1 MKARDRKPRLLK
13 SVKKNTALHLE
24 HAQIPEKKVLT
35 RTEEIFKVVT
45 DVCEEHYLL
54 TDSECGLSLIDDKD
68 CVTEIEGTENG
79 YLLKFRM
86 ELGRECAL
94 RQFAV
99 RLSKRL
105 NCQRR
110 FFYKEDSVT
119 YPCVSRPLSFLECAM
134 VLEDNR
140 GKEPIDRSGEED
152 ENDYILGFK
161 KRSTVEKEEEV
172 KAYDGTQSEEEVDSM
187 LDDADAD
194 ELTDESYAEA
204 EEAFANFA

>member
-1 MKARDRKPRLLK
+1 MGRRERKPRLLK
-13 SVKKNTALHLE
+13 SVRKNDALHLE
-24 HAQIPEKKVLT
+24 HAPIPPKRVLT

-68 CVTEIEGTENG
+68 SVTEIEGTENG
-79 YLLKFRM
+79 FLLKFRM
-86 ELGRECAL
+86 ELGKEYAL

-105 NCQRR
+105 NCLRR
-110 FFYKEDSVT
+110 FFCKEDCVI
-119 YPCVSRPLSFLECAM
+119 YPGVDKPMRFYECAM

-152 ENDYILGFK
+152 ENDFMLGGK
-161 KRSTVEKEEEV
+161 NVMPVTEVAEKPV
-172 KAYDGTQSEEEVDSM
+172 YDGTQSEEEVDSM
-187 LDDADAD
+187 LDDTDVD